1 VRRRSR
7 RAIRA
12 APEAATH
19 YGDTPPYDPLSSV
32 EAQRVVDATLQLMRE
47 TGIQF
52 DPDPRILDL
61 FSEAGCDVSREGRVK
76 FAPELVRSAIDSVA
90 KSVRIWNRPGDTS
103 IEISNQHTWFMP
115 GMTAVNVFDL
125 ETGERRNST
134 RKDLATITRVADA
147 LPGIDGVCLP
157 CKIVEHS
164 TPQGEIEE
172 FATMAA
178 NTTKPLEYLCE
189 SDVAL
194 EAAIELAAAVR
205 GGAERLV
212 EKPYFLHSVTPL
224 PLYYARAHTDQLV
237 RAVEA
242 GVPVGTGTFTI
253 GGASTPITIAGSLVH
268 GLATDLA
275 GIVLSQLVRRG
286 CFCMGSSD
294 IVFMDPATAL
304 LGALPQTLLAEL
316 AQRQVGRLLGLP
328 FSSGNGGKARC
339 RGFGQ
344 ETISEVSL
352 TLLNTYY
359 SRPATCDYL
368 GLVDDGMT
376 YSLRMLLLCHDLVG
390 LLRSLWRGVHVDDD
404 TLALEVTAALGPR
417 GNYLAERHSADHCRS
432 ERWASRYFHGGSKS
446 QAAADGPELLDRI
459 DADLREILRSHQPP
473 SLSEPLRRALDEILL
488 RFGADP
494 LADGGGH

>member
-7 RAIRA
+7 RRIRPG
-12 APEAATH
+12 PEPANH
-19 YGDTPPYDPLSSV
+19 YGHTPPYDPLSDV
-32 EAQRVVDATLQLMRE
+32 EAGRVVDATLQLMRE

-52 DPDPRILDL
+52 DPDPRVLDR
-61 FSEAGCDVSREGRVK
+61 FSAAGCDVDREARVR
-76 FAPELVRSAIDSVA
+76 FDPELVRASLDSVA
-90 KSVRIWNRPGDTS
+90 KSVRIWNRPGDAC

-134 RKDLATITRVADA
+134 REDLAAITRVADA
-147 LPGIDGVCLP
+147 LPDIDGVCLP
-157 CKIVEHS
+157 CKIVERS
-164 TPQGEIEE
+164 SAEGEIEE
-172 FATMAA
+172 FAVMAA
-178 NTTKPLEYLCE
+178 NTSKPLEYLCE
-189 SDVAL
+189 HDVAL

-205 GGAERLV
+205 GGADRLAD
-212 EKPYFLHSVTPL
+212 KPYFLHSVTPL
-224 PLYYARAHTDQLV
+224 PLYYNRVHTDQLI

-242 GVPVGTGTFTI
+242 GVPVGAGTFTI

-275 GIVLSQLVRRG
+275 GIVLSQLVREG
-286 CFCMGSSD
+286 CFCMGSSA

-316 AQRQVGRLLGLP
+316 AQRQIGRLLGVP

-344 ETISEVSL
+344 ETLVEASL
-352 TLLNTYY
+352 TLLDTYY

-368 GLVDDGMT
+368 GLVDDGMS

-390 LLRSLWRGVHVDDD
+390 LIRCLWRGIQVDDE
-404 TLALEVTAALGPR
+404 TLALEVTRSVGPR

-432 ERWASRYFHGGSKS
+432 EHWASRYFHGGSAGLA
-446 QAAADGPELLDRI
+446 QAAGPELLDRI
-459 DADLREILRSHQPP
+459 DADLREILRTHRPP
-473 SLSEPLRRALDEILL
+473 ELPEPVREAFDAVLL
-488 RFGADP
+488 RFGAATTQDQQ
-494 LADGGGH
+494 A